1 MCVCVCVT
9 ESVCDTERV
18 GGGLQW
24 EGGAGQFHVSVGG
37 RLSQR
42 SKVSFRS
49 LTSSSPVRHS
59 NHSVDQV
66 SRTISI
72 SAPPPTNARGLP
84 GAGNLEMTEEAFFS
98 KMDSELNKIED
109 FTLAE
114 VTKLRRSIAAV
125 EEELKAANLADK
137 STVEGIQSKTD
148 RIAGDFLTLEK
159 YVNLNFMGVHKSE

>member
-1 MCVCVCVT
+1 MT
-9 ESVCDTERV
+9 HRELV
-18 GGGLQW
+18 GGCSGRGVRGNFMFRW
-24 EGGAGQFHVSVGG
+24 VGVCHNAP
-37 RLSQR
+37 R
-42 SKVSFRS
+42 SHSFP
-49 LTSSSPVRHS
+49 LPRHS
-59 NHSVDQV
+59 NHSVDQA

-125 EEELKAANLADK
+125 QEELKAANLADK

>member
-1 MCVCVCVT
+1 
-9 ESVCDTERV
+9 
-18 GGGLQW
+18 
-24 EGGAGQFHVSVGG
+24 
-37 RLSQR
+37 
-42 SKVSFRS
+42 
-49 LTSSSPVRHS
+49 
-59 NHSVDQV
+59 
-66 SRTISI
+66 
-72 SAPPPTNARGLP
+72 
-84 GAGNLEMTEEAFFS
+84 MTEEAFFS

-148 RIAGDFLTLEK
+148 RIAGDFPTLEK